1 MAKIIPTTLILILNL
16 MIWRKLKTAWSHR
29 TRLKKSITNMNILAG
44 GQSSSTSFLG
54 RRRKRPREPR
64 CAIFFFILLS
74 ISEYR
79 ISANSFRTFM
89 YCDKMSQYIRPN
101 SKKNNFRRNYSQKYG
116 MYINRMRIIWVFL
129 KTDMYFHLP
138 QFVFYYRPTQI
149 HCRIEWE
156 GKKCSR
162 Y

>member
-101 SKKNNFRRNYSQKYG
+101 SKKNCFLGNTVCTKKIRWIFPTKEKDYAL
-116 MYINRMRIIWVFL
+116 IAFWVPVL
-129 KTDMYFHLP
+129 HTVILEYFN
-138 QFVFYYRPTQI
+138 I
-149 HCRIEWE
+149 KE
-156 GKKCSR
+156 
-162 Y
+162 